1 MFRAYS
7 VFLFVAVFI
16 LVFTFLHQLSVVVEL
31 ALRSSAVWVTDYVV
45 FRVKIP
51 FLPMRAVSKL
61 KYKAVLVTGN
71 LTLNGLVAY
80 SMSKNAV
87 VALADGLRRE
97 MLKFG
102 VSVHTINPWMHR
114 TDIRCEEFVRK
125 TLQDNWQ
132 QSPLHATEIY
142 GDNFLKDSLEFI
154 GKLYENDDIQEVVNA
169 IIEASVGKNP
179 KICYEEGIV
188 WIPKLLSYF
197 PQQFLDYFCYLYSP
211 RNISHK

>member
-1 MFRAYS
+1 LWAVINCAEVLTFAETELCSASNFEHMFQ
-7 VFLFVAVFI
+7 VNV
-16 LVFTFLHQLSVVVEL
+16 TGT
-31 ALRSSAVWVTDYVV
+31 LRLTQA
-45 FRVKIP
+45 
-51 FLPMRAVSKL
+51 FLPHIRKSRGRIVF
-61 KYKAVLVTGN
+61 VTGVAGN

-211 RNISHK
+211 RNISHKERRS